1 MITSPARPRSA
12 APTSSTRSARRPH
25 PHAAPRP
32 SRQNYYED
40 DRGDYKAW
48 LRGCVR
54 VHVCVHVCVC
64 VCVCVC
70 ARARD
75 PRGAM
80 QGDVYPRELMDL
92 IAILKARPAA

>member
-1 MITSPARPRSA
+1 
-12 APTSSTRSARRPH
+12 
-25 PHAAPRP
+25 
-32 SRQNYYED
+32 
-40 DRGDYKAW
+40 
-48 LRGCVR
+48 

>member
-1 MITSPARPRSA
+1 MRMIGEIIKHGYGA
-12 APTSSTRSARRPH
+12 
-25 PHAAPRP
+25 
-32 SRQNYYED
+32 
-40 DRGDYKAW
+40 
-48 LRGCVR
+48 
-54 VHVCVHVCVC
+54 VCVCMCVCMCVCVC
-64 VCVCVC
+64 VCVCVR

>member
-1 MITSPARPRSA
+1 MVAAGKPALLSSA
-12 APTSSTRSARRPH
+12 LMLSSVRAPV
-25 PHAAPRP
+25 
-32 SRQNYYED
+32 
-40 DRGDYKAW
+40 
-48 LRGCVR
+48 C

>member
-1 MITSPARPRSA
+1 MATGLCACA
-12 APTSSTRSARRPH
+12 
-25 PHAAPRP
+25 
-32 SRQNYYED
+32 
-40 DRGDYKAW
+40 
-48 LRGCVR
+48 CVCA
-54 VHVCVHVCVC
+54 VCVCVHVC